1 MFLPALHFPLC
12 NNRGSA
18 SEGAMRWRWKWMS
31 VRESL
36 ERRRR
41 LREGGWSNRNQ
52 ICADRSVGRS
62 VGRSG
67 KATLS
72 PFNGIYRAQHS
83 GRNVSTPTCI
93 RVETGLARAYLCI
106 QKYINRDHKSLSI
119 GSSTASNS
127 TEIVPA
133 QALGL
138 QSPLLT
144 LSGMNQQSG
153 WLHY

>member
-1 MFLPALHFPLC
+1 
-12 NNRGSA
+12 
-18 SEGAMRWRWKWMS
+18 MS
-31 VRESL
+31 VRAAAA
-36 ERRRR
+36 
-41 LREGGWSNRNQ
+41 EGGREDGAIGIRYAQ
-52 ICADRSVGRS
+52 IGRS
-62 VGRSG
+62 VGPSVGEGNSLAFQRHLSG
-67 KATLS
+67 T
-72 PFNGIYRAQHS
+72 AQREKREYAYVHQS
-83 GRNVSTPTCI
+83 RNRIGP
-93 RVETGLARAYLCI
+93 GLCI

>member
-41 LREGGWSNRNQ
+41 LREGGREDGAIGIRYAQ
-52 ICADRSVGRS
+52 IGRS
-62 VGRSG
+62 VGPSVGEGNSLAFQRHLSG
-67 KATLS
+67 T
-72 PFNGIYRAQHS
+72 AQ
-83 GRNVSTPTCI
+83 REKRTPTCI

>member
-1 MFLPALHFPLC
+1 MEQ
-12 NNRGSA
+12 
-18 SEGAMRWRWKWMS
+18 SESDMRRS
-31 VRESL
+31 V
-36 ERRRR
+36 
-41 LREGGWSNRNQ
+41 
-52 ICADRSVGRS
+52 ARSVGPS
-62 VGRSG
+62 VGEGNSLAFQRHLSG
-67 KATLS
+67 T
-72 PFNGIYRAQHS
+72 AQQEK
-83 GRNVSTPTCI
+83 RTPTCI

-138 QSPLLT
+138 PSPLLT